1 MHKHKAQALH
11 NHTVTISIGTRGV
24 CYVPYA
30 LTVLKTNFYFQANE
44 TFEFPDLFGRYHD
57 YREKVISG
65 EDAKADET

>member
-1 MHKHKAQALH
+1 MHIVYKAQTLH
-11 NHTVTISIGTRGV
+11 NHNNSHVYTPGV